1 MESGSRDH
9 TAPLQRSH
17 LLLRLLPRA
26 DGGAVRVGAV
36 PRLRDDPQLLAPL
49 RDLPHQVPEL
59 LGQHQHT
66 PGRGGRKNVA
76 GVDLFILYY
85 FPNILFVSK
94 LYVFSVAKY
103 FCSFPNIFVGSKY
116 SYFICFQIF
125 LFVPNIFIFFQIFL
139 YVSKYFY
146 TFLNIFRPIWVG

>member
-9 TAPLQRSH
+9 TVPLQRCH

-66 PGRGGRKNVA
+66 PGRGGWKLQ
-76 GVDLFILYY
+76 GKSLFI
-85 FPNILFVSK
+85 
-94 LYVFSVAKY
+94 
-103 FCSFPNIFVGSKY
+103 FPNIF
-116 SYFICFQIF
+116 SYFF
-125 LFVPNIFIFFQIFL
+125 PNIFSYFFP
-139 YVSKYFY
+139 
-146 TFLNIFRPIWVG
+146 NIF